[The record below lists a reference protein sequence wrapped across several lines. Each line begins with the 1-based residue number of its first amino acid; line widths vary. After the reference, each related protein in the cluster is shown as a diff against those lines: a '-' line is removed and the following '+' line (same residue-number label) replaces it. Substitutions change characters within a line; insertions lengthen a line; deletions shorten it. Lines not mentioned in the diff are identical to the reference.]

1 MSQPGRLPP
10 PRSATTDEPNRP
22 TPSTSIPILR
32 YLRRARRKTDWAE
45 SSLRSGASLLRF
57 EVIDE
62 DEWQACLN
70 GCSFGRRDEARGYL
84 SVSCG
89 LMRKAAEG
97 GRRRMMDNRE
107 LRRIIEQVARAAEA
121 AAPAMEQAARVAE
134 AATRAMESS
143 GVIDQAARA
152 AEAVAPAMEQAVRA
166 AEAAAPALE
175 HAARAAEA
183 ATEAMESSGVI
194 DQAAR
199 AAEALD
205 RLIEHVARDA
215 PAFNR
220 AMDQLARNAVVFNRV
235 MEQLARDAPAFNRVI
250 EHRAREIA
258 NEATNRMDQGETE
271 ESAAQYVHE
280 DTTAHAGRGR
290 WVLRVL
296 REKIIEMLV
305 RDGAREVCELLLDL
319 FK

>member
-1 MSQPGRLPP
+1 M
-10 PRSATTDEPNRP
+10 
-22 TPSTSIPILR
+22 
-32 YLRRARRKTDWAE
+32 RRGVTFR
-45 SSLRSGASLLRF
+45 
-57 EVIDE
+57 VP
-62 DEWQACLN
+62 
-70 GCSFGRRDEARGYL
+70 
-84 SVSCG
+84 CG

-97 GRRRMMDNRE
+97 GKRRMMDNRE

-152 AEAVAPAMEQAVRA
+152 AEAAAPAM
-166 AEAAAPALE
+166 E

-183 ATEAMESSGVI
+183 ATEAMESSGVL

-305 RDGAREVCELLLDL
+305 RDAAHEVCELLRDL
-319 FK
+319 ISAGVR